1 MTFTPEESK
10 VIYQSKDG
18 KEGKTFDVLDMY
30 GLDNPYLIQSRERF
44 CA

>member
-18 KEGKTFDVLDMY
+18 KEGKIFDVLDIY
-30 GLDNPYLIQSRERF
+30 GLGNPYLIQSW
-44 CA
+44 